1 MLDKQAIIIDYFIQ
15 NRLNIILD
23 RELNFDF
30 HI

>member
-23 RELNFDF
+23 RGLNFDF

>member
-1 MLDKQAIIIDYFIQ
+1 MLDKQAIIIDYFVQ

>member
-1 MLDKQAIIIDYFIQ
+1 MLDEQAIIIDYFIQ

-23 RELNFDF
+23 RELNLDF

>member
-1 MLDKQAIIIDYFIQ
+1 MLDEQAIIIDYFIQ

>member
-1 MLDKQAIIIDYFIQ
+1 MLDEQAIIIDYFIQ
-15 NRLNIILD
+15 NRLKIILD